1 MAEGNETG
9 TFYFILNQ
17 PLTQVDDAR
26 ASFAANS
33 ESLVGRC
40 SGRDADHRR
49 PVVRSSGLLV
59 GVIGVLGWCQPG
71 PTAADKAGLLSQPPA
86 TMKIQ
91 EGGGDAVR
99 GL

>member
-71 PTAADKAGLLSQPPA
+71 PTAADKAGLL
-86 TMKIQ
+86 
-91 EGGGDAVR
+91 
-99 GL
+99 